1 MKILIIG
8 ANGLLGRNLVDKLS
22 QDNFVHALV
31 KNKKNLHFKVHKNVN
46 LIEAN
51 LVDFKVEI
59 LPVDLDIIYYVAQS
73 NYYRDFPSSV
83 MDIFEVNVYAP
94 LKIVEWARK
103 KNIKKFIYT
112 SSGGVYTNPNE
123 PVKEFLEINANAKMG
138 FYLNSKLSA
147 EMLLKNYADFFET
160 FVILRPFF
168 MYGKGQNPTMLIPR
182 LFHNIKLGHDVSLY
196 GNEGIKMNP
205 IFIDDSVKAII
216 RISSLVGEYIINIAG
231 DEIVTIKELALLI
244 GSIVHKAPQFT
255 YSQNKSNDLI
265 ADNILMKKIL
275 DEPLTPLK
283 LGLTYMEIDN

>member
-1 MKILIIG
+1 MKILIVG

-31 KNKKNLHFKVHKNVN
+31 KSKKDLHFKVHKNIN
-46 LIEAN
+46 LIESN
-51 LVDFKVEI
+51 LVDFDEEI

-123 PVKEFLEINANAKMG
+123 PVKEFLDINANAKTS

-182 LFHNIKLGHDVSLY
+182 LIHNIKQGYAVTLY
-196 GNEGIKMNP
+196 GNEGIKINP
-205 IFIDDSVKAII
+205 IFIEDAVKAIVG
-216 RISSLVGEYIINIAG
+216 ISSLVGKYIINIAG
-231 DEIVTIKELALLI
+231 DEVVTMNELALLI
-244 GSIVHKAPQFT
+244 GSIVHKKPQFI

-283 LGLTYMEIDN
+283 IGLTDMEIGN